1 MASEAQIAANRRN
14 ATRSTGPKTDSGR
27 LRVRENALKHGLAA
41 VTIVPFSLQGDPGQ
55 LAERTADWEHDVQPR
70 TVVERNLVREAARLT
85 LEIERGELIETQMIG
100 AWQSSHIRELGRRLL
115 YIAGPEEVKVAR
127 RPLWADD
134 PGQLVSQLEASA
146 EGCRWLMERWQEYRN
161 LLDRKTKWEIP
172 EMLRFIRLQGKN
184 VIESTYDAA
193 LNSLFLA
200 WDVVDPEY
208 ARKQWGCFQQV
219 QSSNDP
225 ALNHRLVWRE
235 IADRPSDPDAA
246 WALLAAVVEQH
257 EGQLKQQLA
266 VNEVIE
272 AGGDPGWADRAA
284 FEGSPGFER
293 LRRSQS
299 ARRRELMRTL
309 DELRKMRNAEFGM
322 RNGEKADDICQKADD
337 ECRMADDECQMAD
350 DECRM
355 ADDECQMAD
364 DECRMAEGC
373 DGERN
378 NEPMTEE
385 SSGPV
390 VGYDSNRVI
399 DDSANDK
406 IGILS
411 HHGAHP
417 AEQPGEGAG
426 GWQCLLESEI
436 PNPESKNEVALPEKA
451 QNKPNLESRKG
462 PESQEIKPETAA
474 AAGQEQTQS
483 REAVASDQWRVASEI
498 EVASGQWS
506 VASEDGGSGELTPQT
521 PSEDGV
527 AGGEWRVASEDRAAD
542 NPESPIQNPKSS
554 GILRALLA
562 GGNPLVSTVR
572 GRGPR

>member
-14 ATRSTGPKTDSGR
+14 ATRSTGPKSASGS
-27 LRVRENALKHGLAA
+27 LRVRENALKHGMYAL
-41 VTIVPFSLQGDPGQ
+41 TIVPFSLQGDPGQ

-146 EGCRWLMERWQEYRN
+146 EGCRWLLERWQEYRN
-161 LLDRKTKWEIP
+161 LLDRKTKWEMP

-184 VIESTYDAA
+184 VIESTYDPA

-257 EGQLKQQLA
+257 EGRLKQQLA

-299 ARRRELMRTL
+299 ARRRELIRTL
-309 DELRKMRNAEFGM
+309 DVLRKLRKEEFGSENGESAMRIAECGM
-322 RNGEKADDICQKADD
+322 RNGEKQD
-337 ECRMADDECQMAD
+337 EECQMAD
-350 DECRM
+350 DECQITEAGPQV
-355 ADDECQMAD
+355 ADG
-364 DECRMAEGC
+364 GC
-373 DGERN
+373 
-378 NEPMTEE
+378 
-385 SSGPV
+385 
-390 VGYDSNRVI
+390 
-399 DDSANDK
+399 
-406 IGILS
+406 
-411 HHGAHP
+411 GA
-417 AEQPGEGAG
+417 
-426 GWQCLLESEI
+426 
-436 PNPESKNEVALPEKA
+436 
-451 QNKPNLESRKG
+451 
-462 PESQEIKPETAA
+462 
-474 AAGQEQTQS
+474 
-483 REAVASDQWRVASEI
+483 ASEDG
-498 EVASGQWS
+498 VASGQWP
-506 VASEDGGSGELTPQT
+506 VNLKSE
-521 PSEDGV
+521 
-527 AGGEWRVASEDRAAD
+527 
-542 NPESPIQNPKSS
+542 
-554 GILRALLA
+554 
-562 GGNPLVSTVR
+562 VR
-572 GRGPR
+572 RRQL